1 MKIAFTILLVILAV
15 LACGCTGT
23 APAAPATP
31 TASPSITTTPDLT
44 GIWTG
49 TSAGHFNAVGFREQ
63 LSPKYNITEQK
74 GQSFAG
80 SVEYTRPNGTL
91 DSEEFSGVIN
101 NRGEIFIAQL
111 EAGTV
116 IGDLTGQDTMELSY
130 IEDGPDAKALIVHL
144 TRQKS

>member
-23 APAAPATP
+23 APATPA
-31 TASPSITTTPDLT
+31 ASPSITTTNPGLT
-44 GIWTG
+44 GIWAG

-80 SVEYTRPNGTL
+80 YVEYTRPNGTL
-91 DSEEFSGVIN
+91 DSEKFSGVIN

-111 EAGTV
+111 DAGTV
-116 IGDLTGQDTMELSY
+116 IGDLTGPDTMELSY
-130 IEDGPDAKALIVHL
+130 IEDGPDAKALIIHL
-144 TRQKS
+144 TRQKN